1 MFLIIND
8 KLFGECRSL
17 KEVNQTL
24 DAYTT
29 YIKNNFGKDVLL
41 KPLKQEDLKKGYVEI
56 VTQDNVSTIQIV
68 EDCEKLQKYLL
79 TKAACEDSNK
89 NRMLDALNAIGKRPT
104 LDDKNIYLLC
114 NNKIVGKSESL
125 EDINRY
131 ITSYLK
137 SNTPT
142 ETSTMMKNFMC
153 NLKNEINK
161 DNQGFYNLMYFK
173 QNDGK
178 TSNFSLIYP
187 VEQYQKYIYYM
198 QQPSSIYYKKDF
210 SKEKMIL
217 AQWRSGKIRNINE
230 ISITKTEPN
239 LIQEKA
245 MSDVELFEK
254 MRNKYSKFNRVREL
268 LQQVSTKAINLKEEN
283 KQIQDFINST
293 LAKKNNVK
301 WILNKYNEDN
311 SLPLIEKPIKEFSR
325 KDLCFMDNETF
336 KKYSLLLISEQLQ
349 DYSQAEKYR
358 QYTETY
364 DNLKK
369 NEVKLEE
376 LRDSLWT
383 EIKKM
388 EEQYKEFNPNFN
400 LIKLEQEMI
409 KKGGASRDRT
419 L

>member
-41 KPLKQEDLKKGYVEI
+41 KPLKQEDLKKGYAEI

-198 QQPSSIYYKKDF
+198 QQPSSIYYKK
-210 SKEKMIL
+210 
-217 AQWRSGKIRNINE
+217 
-230 ISITKTEPN
+230 
-239 LIQEKA
+239 A
-245 MSDVELFEK
+245 MS
-254 MRNKYSKFNRVREL
+254 
-268 LQQVSTKAINLKEEN
+268 QQLV
-283 KQIQDFINST
+283 
-293 LAKKNNVK
+293 
-301 WILNKYNEDN
+301 DN
-311 SLPLIEKPIKEFSR
+311 SGF
-325 KDLCFMDNETF
+325 
-336 KKYSLLLISEQLQ
+336 
-349 DYSQAEKYR
+349 
-358 QYTETY
+358 
-364 DNLKK
+364 
-369 NEVKLEE
+369 
-376 LRDSLWT
+376 
-383 EIKKM
+383 
-388 EEQYKEFNPNFN
+388 
-400 LIKLEQEMI
+400 
-409 KKGGASRDRT
+409 
-419 L
+419 

>member
-17 KEVNQTL
+17 KEVNQTF
-24 DAYTT
+24 DAYTA
-29 YIKNNFGKDVLL
+29 YMKNNFDKNVFL
-41 KPLKQEDLKKGYVEI
+41 KPLEQRDLKNGYIEI
-56 VTQDNVSTIQIV
+56 VSQDSTSTIQVV
-68 EDCEKLQKYLL
+68 ENCEELQKYLL
-79 TKAACEDSNK
+79 TKAACDDVNK
-89 NRMLDALNAIGKRPT
+89 NRMLDALNAIGKKPT
-104 LDDKNIYLLC
+104 SDDKNIYLLC
-114 NNKIVGKSESL
+114 NNKIVGKSENL

-137 SNTPT
+137 SNTPA

-153 NLKNEINK
+153 NLKDEINK
-161 DNQGFYNLMYFK
+161 DNRGLYNLMYFK

-187 VEQYQKYIYYM
+187 IEQYQKYIYNM

-210 SKEKMIL
+210 SKEKMVL
-217 AQWRSGKIRNINE
+217 AQWKSGKIKNINE
-230 ISITKTEPN
+230 IAIKKTEPS
-239 LIQEKA
+239 LMQQKA

-301 WILNKYNEDN
+301 WMLNKYNEDN
-311 SLPLIEKPIKEFSR
+311 SLPLVEKPIKEFSR
-325 KDLCFMDNETF
+325 KDLNFMDNKTF

-349 DYSQAEKYR
+349 NYSQAEKYR

-376 LRDSLWT
+376 LRDNLWS

-409 KKGGASRDRT
+409 KEGDASRDRT